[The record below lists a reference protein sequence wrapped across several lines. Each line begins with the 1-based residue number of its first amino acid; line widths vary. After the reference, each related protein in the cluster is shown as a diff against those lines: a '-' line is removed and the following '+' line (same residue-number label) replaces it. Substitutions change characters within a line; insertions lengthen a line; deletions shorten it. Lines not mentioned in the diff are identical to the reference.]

1 MLAHRLF
8 PLATLNDFC
17 GEMDRVFGTIRDNGY
32 APAARFRNLPPVNI
46 SQDEKNVYVEIEVPG
61 LTMENLEVEVID
73 NKLTIKGSHEQVS
86 EENRTY
92 HRRERSNEEFT
103 RRFNLNTEVVSQDI
117 EAVLKNGVLIVTL
130 PKRPEVQPKRIE
142 VKTG

>member
-17 GEMDRVFGTIRDNGY
+17 GEMDRVFGTIRNNRY
-32 APAARFRNLPPVNI
+32 ASTARLQNVPPVNI
-46 SQDEKNVYVEIEVPG
+46 SQDDQNLYVEVEVPG
-61 LTMENLEVEVID
+61 LTMENLEVEVIE
-73 NKLTIKGSHEQVS
+73 NTLTIKGSCEQVD

-92 HRRERSNEEFT
+92 HRQERSKEEFT
-103 RRFNLNTEVVSQDI
+103 RSFNLNTEVVPENI
-117 EAVLKNGVLIVTL
+117 EAVLKNGVLTITL